1 MFYTVCTN
9 VMKQFVCFDI
19 AMNTDEIYKLAP
31 SKQVFHKVF
40 KKQIELFVS
49 FGIIINNDKI

>member
-40 KKQIELFVS
+40 KKQIELF
-49 FGIIINNDKI
+49 DKI